1 MCFVAYVGTELYL
14 ANATS
19 NPNPNLSVN
28 GKGMIVRD
36 VRVVH
41 SICKNVSILGHFTL
55 SLAGALIGSVI
66 IVSSAVGFGY
76 HYRSKRRQ
84 GEMPRGPFISNELP
98 NQLPPLAHR
107 VCFFSDECNDLS
119 NHCVHDAADKTKST
133 RAAVAPFSM
142 KYVFQSCATFE
153 LLVGSKQL
161 SFKLEESTS
170 NEISRSKGGEIEL
183 SNSGIVIE
191 FPPDALQ
198 EVNVTISAS
207 IFVSSEPVKGRF
219 VSLLELLPHGIKF
232 DCPVVIRSYYHVA
245 GSRGFDSKLHL
256 FYSNKFRS
264 ETFLDYVGELSETSA
279 EASYSKMDYFLR
291 DEFLEIRALS
301 FCNLCAWSE
310 GPCNVALSAFRKR
323 GNNSKFGMT
332 VALSCAHPDV
342 LRKLKRFHV
351 KENNE
356 SFLTSSVCTWDE
368 SWKRVEVVLEG
379 EDEWRAS
386 GKATF
391 TIEARN
397 TVMKR
402 PGDLYL
408 GPTKGFVLTKVSDI
422 EAGIST
428 LQFNVNAY
436 TATDPSAAV
445 DVSQIILE
453 IDTSSTTNIVPWH
466 PDSDTLSVHSHASS
480 SSGNFSAGSRDSLYS
495 NRSIPGFRDDY
506 ERRRVPSI
514 KSAGIRSFSLF
525 N

>member
-1 MCFVAYVGTELYL
+1 
-14 ANATS
+14 
-19 NPNPNLSVN
+19 
-28 GKGMIVRD
+28 
-36 VRVVH
+36 
-41 SICKNVSILGHFTL
+41 
-55 SLAGALIGSVI
+55 
-66 IVSSAVGFGY
+66 
-76 HYRSKRRQ
+76 
-84 GEMPRGPFISNELP
+84 
-98 NQLPPLAHR
+98 
-107 VCFFSDECNDLS
+107 
-119 NHCVHDAADKTKST
+119 
-133 RAAVAPFSM
+133 
-142 KYVFQSCATFE
+142 
-153 LLVGSKQL
+153 
-161 SFKLEESTS
+161 
-170 NEISRSKGGEIEL
+170 
-183 SNSGIVIE
+183 
-191 FPPDALQ
+191 
-198 EVNVTISAS
+198 
-207 IFVSSEPVKGRF
+207 
-219 VSLLELLPHGIKF
+219 
-232 DCPVVIRSYYHVA
+232 
-245 GSRGFDSKLHL
+245 
-256 FYSNKFRS
+256 
-264 ETFLDYVGELSETSA
+264 
-279 EASYSKMDYFLR
+279 
-291 DEFLEIRALS
+291 
-301 FCNLCAWSE
+301 
-310 GPCNVALSAFRKR
+310 
-323 GNNSKFGMT
+323 MT

-342 LRKLKRFHV
+342 LRKLKSFHV

-386 GKATF
+386 GKTTF

-402 PGDLYL
+402 PADLYL

-514 KSAGIRSFSLF
+514 KSAGIRSPSLF